1 MGDFGVFE
9 RDFDESLDEESLD
22 DESLVEDPPDDE
34 PPDADVELPPS
45 ADFFDSG
52 LGVAGEVAVVLPR
65 LSVR

>member
-1 MGDFGVFE
+1 MGDFEVFE
-9 RDFDESLDEESLD
+9 RDVEESLDEESLV
-22 DESLVEDPPDDE
+22 DESLEDPPDDE